1 MTFEQRIRIFLTK
14 YAQLVNE
21 LGIAIADNR
30 IGNDCIPPMESPL
43 LIVISDDVRA
53 QYEDAPG
60 FLPFYGTSPE
70 DTSSMYVVNYDDNL
84 NMSMIQAYSDMPTYD
99 EGYAKKTDEQVRAE
113 MRARGINV

>member
-1 MTFEQRIRIFLTK
+1 MTLEQRIRIFLTK

-21 LGIAIADNR
+21 LGIAIADNT
-30 IGNDCIPPMESPL
+30 IGNECVPPMESPL
-43 LIVISDDVRA
+43 LIKIRDDVRA
-53 QYEDAPG
+53 QYEDAPR

-70 DTSSMYVVNYDDNL
+70 DTSSIYVVNYDDL